1 MSHDMITPIRE
12 RRDLA
17 KAIRQ
22 RRKKLNMTQ
31 AFLASMM
38 GVSRQLI
45 GELEKGSPGVNI
57 GLVLDVCREIGLKL
71 SYESDSNDNDA

>member
-1 MSHDMITPIRE
+1 MIIAIKDTQ
-12 RRDLA
+12 DLA

-45 GELEKGSPGVNI
+45 GELEKGTPGVNI
-57 GLVLDVCREIGLKL
+57 GLALDVCREIGLQL
-71 SYESDSNDNDA
+71 SYEGERDDSDA

>member
-1 MSHDMITPIRE
+1 MITPIRE

>member
-1 MSHDMITPIRE
+1 MSSNMIIAIKDTH
-12 RRDLA
+12 DLA
-17 KAIRQ
+17 KAIRY

-45 GELEKGSPGVNI
+45 GELEKGTPGVNI
-57 GLVLDVCREIGLKL
+57 GLVLDVCREIGLKI
-71 SYESDSNDNDA
+71 SYESDRHDNDA

>member
-1 MSHDMITPIRE
+1 MITPIRE
-12 RRDLA
+12 TRDLA

-45 GELEKGSPGVNI
+45 GELEKGTPGVNI

-71 SYESDSNDNDA
+71 SYENERNDNDA

>member
-1 MSHDMITPIRE
+1 MSNIPDIIDVDMTTLIKDTH
-12 RRDLA
+12 DLA

-31 AFLASMM
+31 AYLASMM

-45 GELEKGSPGVNI
+45 GELEKGATGVNV
-57 GLVLDVCREIGLKL
+57 GLVLDICREIGLRVQTH
-71 SYESDSNDNDA
+71 D

>member
-1 MSHDMITPIRE
+1 MIIAIKDTQ
-12 RRDLA
+12 DLA

-45 GELEKGSPGVNI
+45 GELEKGTPGVNI

-71 SYESDSNDNDA
+71 SYESD